1 MRPGGTV
8 RTTLRG
14 GGRPRPAVSHR
25 RRRPLR
31 LLFLSPFPVEETLPR
46 FPCTALRWRPAEGS
60 PSSPVVTSWAT
71 SPPCPQTLLRDQ
83 QPSLRL
89 RLVLFGSLPVF
100 CGFHAGGKSDGVCV
114 SRVCVSPPRPAGLAQ
129 RRACPC
135 RPERP
140 RFVFSGD
147 RAASA
152 VYTQHVAP
160 HLLAGLG
167 LLPRLPAV
175 NDAAGNPLRPAS
187 L

>member
-114 SRVCVSPPRPAGLAQ
+114 SRVCVPPPAPLALLSGEPVPVGPNG
-129 RRACPC
+129 RVSSFLAT
-135 RPERP
+135 ER
-140 RFVFSGD
+140 
-147 RAASA
+147 
-152 VYTQHVAP
+152 
-160 HLLAGLG
+160 
-167 LLPRLPAV
+167 RLPCTRSTS
-175 NDAAGNPLRPAS
+175 PLTCWRAWGCFHVSPR
-187 L
+187 

>member
-114 SRVCVSPPRPAGLAQ
+114 SRVCVPPPPHWPCSAESLSLSARTAAFRLFWRPSGVCRVHAARRPSPAGGPGVASTS
-129 RRACPC
+129 
-135 RPERP
+135 P
-140 RFVFSGD
+140 RGE
-147 RAASA
+147 
-152 VYTQHVAP
+152 
-160 HLLAGLG
+160 
-167 LLPRLPAV
+167 
-175 NDAAGNPLRPAS
+175 
-187 L
+187 